1 MRFLYR
7 VLAVAFL
14 PGVVGAQGNPAQLDT
29 IRVQVVS
36 RVTSAFA
43 TVARSVEVLDRAALE
58 RLPARTLGEAL
69 ARTVGVD
76 VPTRSAA
83 SADLSIRGSSFEQ
96 VLVLVDG
103 IRVSDDQTGH
113 FDLDLAVP
121 LETVERVEVLRGPA
135 SSLYGADAI
144 GGVINVVT
152 RAAATRTSS
161 LTVEGGSF
169 GSAAMAIAG
178 TLPGRVAL
186 RGGADLQRADGH
198 RPGTDYDVA
207 QVRVGAAGRTAVGRL
222 DADIGAAIRDFGAA
236 DFYGAYPSHERTGAG
251 SASLRLE
258 SDPSERVTTTVR
270 VGARQHTDRFTLWR
284 DEPARY
290 QNRHETWQLSS
301 EGVARVSLERVAF
314 AAGLSG
320 ERSQLRSARLGNH
333 LEHRVGVFGEA
344 SVGGVSARRLEA
356 GLRTDWS
363 SINGSYLSPS
373 LAGSLPINGQI
384 RLRANVARGFRAP
397 TWTERYYRD
406 PANQGDPSLLPE
418 TFWLGEAGV
427 VTTHA
432 HARGEITGFM
442 RRASGLIDWA
452 RPRGSAATTP
462 WRTMNVESAT
472 FRGIEA
478 LLRLDGAGPA
488 AVTLR
493 AMGLHLRA
501 DDAAAYQ
508 GKYALRPLTRSA
520 GVTVDIPIG
529 RGIGAAIDASH
540 RRRALE
546 PGHERLDA
554 RLSYRLRALHA
565 YVDLVNLGG
574 ADYLDAAGKPVA
586 GRSLHVGAALRRT
599 AP

>member
-1 MRFLYR
+1 MHFRYLLLLIPGLPA
-7 VLAVAFL
+7 VL
-14 PGVVGAQGNPAQLDT
+14 GAQGSPAQLDT
-29 IRVQVVS
+29 IRIQVVS
-36 RVTSAFA
+36 RVTPTLA
-43 TVARSVEVLDRAALE
+43 TVARSVEVIDRAALE

-76 VPTRSAA
+76 LPSRSAA
-83 SADLSIRGSSFEQ
+83 SSDLSIRGSSFEQ

-121 LETVERVEVLRGPA
+121 LETVERIEVLRGPG

-152 RAAATRTSS
+152 RDAATRTSS
-161 LTVEGGSF
+161 AMVEGGSF
-169 GSAAMAIAG
+169 GSAAAAIAG
-178 TLPGRVAL
+178 TFPGRVAL

-198 RPGTDYDVA
+198 RPGTDYDIA
-207 QVRVGAAGRTAVGRL
+207 QARLGAGSRTALGRLSADLGAAM
-222 DADIGAAIRDFGAA
+222 RDFGAA
-236 DFYGAYPSHERTGAG
+236 DFYGAYPSHERTGTG
-251 SASLRLE
+251 TASLRLE
-258 SDPSERVTTTVR
+258 STPTDRVATSIY

-284 DEPARY
+284 DQPARY

-301 EGVARVSLERVAF
+301 EGMARVSFERLAL

-320 ERSQLRSARLGNH
+320 ERSQVRSARLGNH
-333 LEHRVGVFGEA
+333 LEHRVGLFGEA
-344 SVGGVSARRLEA
+344 RVGGENATRLEL
-356 GLRTDWS
+356 GLRSDWS
-363 SINGSYLSPS
+363 SINGTYLSPS
-373 LAGSLPINGQI
+373 LAGSLPIHGKV

-406 PANQGDPSLLPE
+406 PANQGDSTLVPE
-418 TFWLGEAGV
+418 TFWLGEAGM
-427 VTTHA
+427 TATHA
-432 HARGEITGFM
+432 HVRGEITGFI
-442 RRASGLIDWA
+442 RRASALIDWA
-452 RPRGSAATTP
+452 RPRGSATTTP
-462 WRTMNVESAT
+462 WRTMNVETAT

-478 LLRLDGAGPA
+478 VVHLAGTGPA
-488 AVTLR
+488 TVTLR

-508 GKYALRPLTRSA
+508 GKYALRPLTRSGGA
-520 GVTVDIPIG
+520 TVDLPLG
-529 RGIGAAIDASH
+529 RGIGVAIDVTH
-540 RRRALE
+540 RRRAFE

-554 RLSYRLRALHA
+554 RLSYRARALQA
-565 YVDLVNLGG
+565 YVDLVNLGE

-586 GRSLHVGAALRRT
+586 GRSIHLGAAFRRS